1 MYTDD
6 TGTTGRRR
14 RPSDESGD
22 AVLGDRLAAGARSG
36 LEVASIA
43 EDRTV
48 SVRKGFDEDAFFT
61 RADGTPTVANRADL
75 ERAVPDAEKPHLREL
90 DRYWVNEPFAFVVV
104 FRSERENERK
114 YYLVEPFLTPT
125 ERELRTVLA
134 ERLRTSIAYADDETS
149 ENGEHGRRRVVES
162 ELEDLLERY
171 GLVGKSTTD
180 PVGLVARVAS
190 ALGAVGGGGNDIEPE
205 DAGTDVDAGSGR
217 TVLAAGSAAL
227 SDRQV
232 AKLRYYL
239 TRDFVGYE
247 RIDGITRDDAVED
260 ISCDGYE
267 SPVFVYHTEYEQL
280 VTNVRHGTDELDEFV
295 VSLAQRSGAGISKR
309 RPQVDATLPDG
320 SRAQLTLGREVSDH
334 GSNYTIRQ
342 FTDVPYTPIDLVN
355 WHTFSLEQMALL
367 WLAIEN
373 RKSLLFAGGTA
384 SGKTTSLNA
393 VSLFIPASTKV
404 VSIEDTR
411 ELELPQRNWIASVT
425 RPSFA
430 DDGADAVDEFDLL
443 EATLRQRPDH
453 IVMGEVRGEE
463 GRTLFQ
469 VMSTGHTTHT
479 TFHAD
484 SVDEVLKRFT
494 TAPIDV
500 SKTMFP
506 ALDLVAVQ
514 TQTRVDGATVRRNR
528 ALTEINRYDS
538 ERDEINVEDV
548 YRWEAESD
556 DFRRVGASNVLEE
569 IAFDRGWSE
578 RRLEQELFERRAVLA
593 ALVANGIDG
602 YADVAATLQ
611 AYMNEPETILAAI
624 ADGELEA
631 RLPALRGL
639 ESVSIDVDPAI
650 EERVTRPEPSA
661 KTARTAATVL
671 DRAEESL
678 FDRYRSEAA
687 E

>member
-1 MYTDD
+1 M
-6 TGTTGRRR
+6 
-14 RPSDESGD
+14 
-22 AVLGDRLAAGARSG
+22 
-36 LEVASIA
+36 
-43 EDRTV
+43 
-48 SVRKGFDEDAFFT
+48 
-61 RADGTPTVANRADL
+61 
-75 ERAVPDAEKPHLREL
+75 
-90 DRYWVNEPFAFVVV
+90 
-104 FRSERENERK
+104 
-114 YYLVEPFLTPT
+114 
-125 ERELRTVLA
+125 
-134 ERLRTSIAYADDETS
+134 
-149 ENGEHGRRRVVES
+149 
-162 ELEDLLERY
+162 
-171 GLVGKSTTD
+171 
-180 PVGLVARVAS
+180 
-190 ALGAVGGGGNDIEPE
+190 
-205 DAGTDVDAGSGR
+205 
-217 TVLAAGSAAL
+217 
-227 SDRQV
+227 
-232 AKLRYYL
+232 
-239 TRDFVGYE
+239 
-247 RIDGITRDDAVED
+247 
-260 ISCDGYE
+260 
-267 SPVFVYHTEYEQL
+267 FVYHAEYEQL
-280 VTNVRHGTDELDEFV
+280 VTNVRHGTEELDEFV

-342 FTDVPYTPIDLVN
+342 FTDVPFTPVDLVN
-355 WHTFSLEQMALL
+355 WNTFSIEQMALL

-453 IVMGEVRGEE
+453 IVMGEVRGRE

-500 SKTMFP
+500 SKTMFT

-514 TQTRVDGATVRRNR
+514 TQTRVDGTKVRRNR
-528 ALTEINRYDS
+528 SLTEINSYDP

-548 YRWEAESD
+548 YRWEPNGD
-556 DFRRVGASNVLEE
+556 DFRRVGASSTLEE

-578 RRLEQELFERRAVLA
+578 RRLERELFERTVVLSY
-593 ALVANGIDG
+593 LVANGIDG
-602 YADVAATLQ
+602 YADVAATVQ
-611 AYMNEPETILAAI
+611 AYMNEPDTLLAAI
-624 ADGELEA
+624 AGGELAA
-631 RLPALRGL
+631 RLPALREL

-650 EERVTRPEPSA
+650 EDRVSRPEPSA
-661 KTARTAATVL
+661 GTARTAATVL
-671 DRAEESL
+671 ERAEESL
-678 FDRYRSEAA
+678 FDRYRSGVA